1 MFRTGGGVIRA
12 RRQERNKMGS
22 QLTQQKA
29 RVYDRNERIAQR
41 ERSLHTQLTQSP
53 SVTVLTIAFKRVS

>member
-1 MFRTGGGVIRA
+1 
-12 RRQERNKMGS
+12 MGS